1 MGNPADPAL
10 FQDPKEDAMTDP
22 ATNSKTALIGEL
34 NGLLADHFA
43 LFIKTKNFHWHVKG
57 PRFHDLHLLFD
68 THALEVRDQIDLIA
82 ERVRKLDAD
91 TLTSLGT
98 VTKATQI
105 KDQDS
110 TTLAAEDMIA
120 ELLSDNQTLIK
131 RLKGMKDLAEQAGD
145 NATDGLLDDWTD
157 MAEQRA
163 WFLRSLL
170 A

>member
-1 MGNPADPAL
+1 
-10 FQDPKEDAMTDP
+10 MTDP
-22 ATNSKTALIGEL
+22 ATNSKAALIGEL

-68 THALEVRDQIDLIA
+68 SHALEVRDQIDLIA

-98 VTKATQI
+98 MAKHTQI

-110 TTLAAEDMIA
+110 TKLAAEDMIG
-120 ELLSDNQTLIK
+120 ELLSDNETVIK

>member
-1 MGNPADPAL
+1 MADA
-10 FQDPKEDAMTDP
+10 KN
-22 ATNSKTALIGEL
+22 NSKAALVAEL

-68 THALEVRDQIDLIA
+68 TQALEVRDQIDLIA

-98 VTKATQI
+98 MAQHTKI

-110 TTLAAEDMIA
+110 TTLKAEDMIA
-120 ELLSDNQTLIK
+120 ELRDDNIAVVE

-157 MAEQRA
+157 MAEQRV
-163 WFLRSLL
+163 WFLKSLL